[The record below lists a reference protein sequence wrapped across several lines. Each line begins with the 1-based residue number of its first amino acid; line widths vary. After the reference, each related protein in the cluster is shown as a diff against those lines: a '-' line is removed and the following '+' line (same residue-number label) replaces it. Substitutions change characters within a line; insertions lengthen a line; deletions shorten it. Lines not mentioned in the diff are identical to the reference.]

1 MRMNVDHNLLE
12 NDLLLPVHHYQTTR
26 NISFQNKIKNF
37 LLNIKPFS
45 KHFHYVQYHQVEY

>member
-26 NISFQNKIKNF
+26 NISFQNKIKN